1 MHEHTHTIDVKAA
14 FTVTKEPGSQVKIV
28 GDIPY
33 ADLESERGAALKSLG
48 ANVSIPGFRP
58 GHVPE
63 AMLIKHVGEMN
74 LLTEMAERAISHIY
88 HHILHDFAIDA
99 VGQPKIEITKIAPG
113 NPLGVSI
120 VVAVIPEITLTD
132 YKTVAKAKNAEKG
145 SVEVTDAD
153 LETSINDI
161 LRRKL
166 AYERL
171 QKKAAAREA
180 GEAGDNTDLPTPET
194 VETPEDL
201 EKLPL
206 PELNDELAQSLGQPG
221 QFADVADFKTKL
233 REHLTIEKTRE
244 VAAAHR
250 AAITDAIIEG
260 TTMELPTVL
269 IEAEL
274 AQMFG
279 QMQEDLDRANLKLDD
294 YLKHINKTKEDMEKE
309 WTPAAEKRA
318 KLQLIL
324 NEIAKKENILP
335 DMAAVEAQVK
345 GLMEQYKDADERR
358 VRLYVASV
366 LTNEAVM
373 KHLESLT

>member
-1 MHEHTHTIDVKAA
+1 MHEHTHSIDVKAA
-14 FTVTKEPGSQVKIV
+14 FTVTKEPGSQVKIA

-33 ADLESERGAALKSLG
+33 ADLECERSSALKSLG

-63 AMLIKHVGEMN
+63 AMLVKHVGEMN
-74 LLTEMAERAISHIY
+74 LLTEMAERSISHIY
-88 HHILHDFAIDA
+88 QHILHDFAIDA

-120 VVAVIPEITLTD
+120 TVAVIPEITLPD
-132 YKTVAKAKNAEKG
+132 YVQLAKTKNGEKG
-145 SVEVTDAD
+145 SALVTDTD
-153 LETSINDI
+153 LETSISDI
-161 LRRKL
+161 LRRKM

-171 QKKAAAREA
+171 QNKASAREA
-180 GEAGDNTDLPTPET
+180 GDAAATDAPET
-194 VETPEDL
+194 VENAKDFA
-201 EKLPL
+201 KLPL
-206 PELNDELAQSLGQPG
+206 PELTDEMAQSLGQPG
-221 QFADVADFKTKL
+221 QFTDVADFKTKL

-250 AAITDAIIEG
+250 AAITDAVIEN
-260 TTMELPTVL
+260 TTLELPQVL
-269 IEAEL
+269 IDSEL

-279 QMQEDLDRANLKLDD
+279 QMQEDLDRANLKFDD
-294 YLKHINKTKEDMEKE
+294 YLKHIKKTKDEMEKE

-345 GLMEQYKDADERR
+345 GLMDQYKDADERR

-373 KHLESLT
+373 KHLEQL

>member
-1 MHEHTHTIDVKAA
+1 MHEHTHAIDVKAA

-28 GDIPY
+28 GDIPF
-33 ADLESERGAALKSLG
+33 ADLESERSAALKALG
-48 ANVSIPGFRP
+48 ATVSIPGFRP

-132 YKTVAKAKNAEKG
+132 YKQIAKTKNAEKG
-145 SVEVTDAD
+145 SAEVSDAD
-153 LETSINDI
+153 LETSVSDI

-180 GEAGDNTDLPTPET
+180 GEPSDLPTPET
-194 VETPEDL
+194 IETPEDL
-201 EKLPL
+201 KKLPL
-206 PELNDELAQSLGQPG
+206 PELTDALAQSLGQPG
-221 QFADVADFKTKL
+221 QFADVADFKAKL

-250 AAITDAIIEG
+250 AAITDAIIDG
-260 TTMELPTVL
+260 TAMELPQVL

-294 YLKHINKTKEDMEKE
+294 YLKHIKKTKEDMEKE

-324 NEIAKKENILP
+324 NEISKKENILP
-335 DMAAVEAQVK
+335 DMTALENQVK

-373 KHLESLT
+373 KHLEQL

>member
-1 MHEHTHTIDVKAA
+1 MHEHTHAIDVKAA

-33 ADLESERGAALKSLG
+33 ADLESERSAALKALG
-48 ANVSIPGFRP
+48 AHVTLPGFRP

-63 AMLIKHVGEMN
+63 AMLVKHIGEMN

-113 NPLGVSI
+113 NPLGISI
-120 VVAVIPEITLTD
+120 MVAVLPEITLPD
-132 YKTVAKAKNAEKG
+132 YKKVAATKNTEKG
-145 SVEVTDAD
+145 SAEVTDAD
-153 LETSINDI
+153 LETSITDI

-171 QKKAAAREA
+171 QNKAAAREA
-180 GEAGDNTDLPTPET
+180 QESGDLPTPET
-194 VETPEDL
+194 IETPEDL

-206 PELNDELAQSLGQPG
+206 PELTDDFAKSLGQPG

-250 AAITDAIIEG
+250 ASITDAIIEG
-260 TTMELPTVL
+260 STIELPSVL

-294 YLKHINKTKEDMEKE
+294 YLKHIKKTKEDMEKE

-324 NEIAKKENILP
+324 NEIAKKEDIKP
-335 DMAAVEAQVK
+335 DVTALEAQVK
-345 GLMEQYKDADERR
+345 GLMDQYKDADERR